1 MDGHEITEFGAKM
14 LTSVNQA
21 GGGLRGRDSS
31 PWVVLAEY
39 VAEIERRLSELE
51 AKAALRE

>member
-1 MDGHEITEFGAKM
+1 MNGNEITEFGTKM
-14 LTSVNQA
+14 IASVIQA
-21 GGGLRGRDSS
+21 GSGLRGRDSP

-51 AKAALRE
+51 AKANKKD